1 MKGEYDIFNI
11 IKFKM
16 YRRTYLEVDCE
27 KLKNNIINIKQN
39 YPGYEYY
46 FGVVKAN
53 AYGHGGFIINSLIEG
68 GINYLAVS
76 SLEEA
81 IKLREFNS
89 EIPILVLEPIH
100 LEFLDKCMKYN
111 ITITVSNMEYFKELL
126 TIQLPKEIKI
136 HIKLDTGM
144 SRLGIKSSKDL
155 DEIIEK
161 LPNNSSLFLEGIYT
175 HFATSGINDKHWDN
189 QLSKFKEITQNID
202 LSAIPIIHMG
212 RSLTLVNHEK
222 IPFCNGT
229 RLGIT
234 MYGMSQSMPA
244 GKGFKAWLRDMKN
257 KHNRKKL
264 NISKTTTTNNLD
276 LKTAITLYSEVI
288 DLREI
293 NPGDFVSYGAL
304 FTAKNTMTI
313 ATIPIG
319 YADGISKNIKHIVIN
334 NKKYNVVGEVCMDMI
349 CATVDNTVKL
359 YDKVTIIDDEKLPVK
374 KVANECGISTYALFT
389 GITNRVPR
397 VYKNGQDY
405 TEISY

>member
-1 MKGEYDIFNI
+1 
-11 IKFKM
+11 M

-27 KLKNNIINIKQN
+27 KLKNNIINIKEN

-81 IKLREFNS
+81 IKLREFNT
-89 EIPILVLEPIH
+89 EIPILILEPIH
-100 LEFLDKCMKYN
+100 LEFLDKCINYN
-111 ITITVSNMEYFKELL
+111 LTITVSNMEYFKELL
-126 TIQLPKEIKI
+126 TIELPHALKI
-136 HIKLDTGM
+136 HVKLDTGM
-144 SRLGIKSSKDL
+144 SRLGIKSSNDL
-155 DEIIEK
+155 NEIINK
-161 LPNNSSLFLEGIYT
+161 LPNNPNLFLEGIYT

-189 QLSKFKEITQNID
+189 QLSSFKEITKDID
-202 LSAIPIIHMG
+202 LSTIPIVHMG

-229 RLGIT
+229 RLGIV
-234 MYGMSQSMPA
+234 MYGMSQNMPA
-244 GKGFKAWLRDMKN
+244 GKGFKAFLRNLRN

-264 NISKTTTTNNLD
+264 HISPTTTTNNLD

-288 DLREI
+288 DLRKI
-293 NPGDFVSYGAL
+293 HANDFVGYGAE
-304 FTAKNTMTI
+304 FVAQNNMII
-313 ATIPIG
+313 ATLPIG
-319 YADGISKNIKHIVIN
+319 YADGIPKNIKHIVIN

-349 CATVDNTVKL
+349 CAAVDETVKL
-359 YDKVTIIDDEKLPVK
+359 YDKATIIGGDTLPVK
-374 KVANECGISTYALFT
+374 KVANECGISTYTLFT

-397 VYKNGQDY
+397 VYVNSQET
-405 TEISY
+405 TEINY